1 MGTVTNDIIKII
13 SSKLSILKKCLFFL
27 QGDDFSSEDVFGTS
41 DEEETEPEVELQ
53 MDLPASS
60 SDEFRL
66 EETGGSD
73 DVLSTHKDDEL
84 VMHLIKGMKRK

>member
-1 MGTVTNDIIKII
+1 MGTKRNERIKIT
-13 SSKLSILKKCLFFL
+13 SSKLSFLRVCFFL

-41 DEEETEPEVELQ
+41 DEKETEPEVELQ
-53 MDLPASS
+53 VDLPASS

-84 VMHLIKGMKRK
+84 VRHLIKGMKRN